1 MSIFFVKFSIIS
13 KILILLS
20 LLFLDFKQIDI
31 PYIVYDEYI
40 DVICVYIFIISYLI
54 LRKNIEK
61 YLISPGIINFLGI
74 RFSLIYIFLENLNY
88 VISFLYVIL
97 LFKFFFYQ
105 KEIFILIFI
114 FLDFYLFMMGK
125 LKNINNNLIKIYN
138 KYKLGIFI
146 GNLILVIYLFT
157 MIVNKKLVI
166 CILTIQMFVTIVYF
180 LIKRLAFL
188 KNINIFFIAIAI
200 LIKFVYDITS
210 LGRFLDPLF
219 LSLGILSISLLISK
233 HKYCDQVSIE
243 RLGFFLLYLKQ
254 ILNFKQQQ
262 KIFLCD
268 YANLIKKTWLLLLIP
283 MIINFSHLNILK
295 LSIVLCWYIL
305 DINLDF
311 FILLFNRKVVDKHSL
326 KNISLISDFGISS
339 AFMLSFSLLTLMHLF
354 VINTYLF
361 LIILFCLNI
370 LVLNLLNVWI
380 KTFFADIYLEK

>member
-1 MSIFFVKFSIIS
+1 M
-13 KILILLS
+13 
-20 LLFLDFKQIDI
+20 
-31 PYIVYDEYI
+31 
-40 DVICVYIFIISYLI
+40 
-54 LRKNIEK
+54 
-61 YLISPGIINFLGI
+61 
-74 RFSLIYIFLENLNY
+74 
-88 VISFLYVIL
+88 
-97 LFKFFFYQ
+97 
-105 KEIFILIFI
+105 
-114 FLDFYLFMMGK
+114 
-125 LKNINNNLIKIYN
+125 KNINNNLIKIYN